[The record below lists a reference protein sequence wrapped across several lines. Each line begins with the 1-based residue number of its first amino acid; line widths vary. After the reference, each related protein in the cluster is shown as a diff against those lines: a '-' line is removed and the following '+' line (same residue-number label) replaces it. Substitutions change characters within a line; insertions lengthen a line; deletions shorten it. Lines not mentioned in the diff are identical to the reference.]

1 MYVNLRK
8 LRKEKNLTCDYMA
21 KNLGYSNR
29 SVYSKKERGLLPIT
43 IEEAKTISLI
53 LKVKIDDIFL

>member
-1 MYVNLRK
+1 MYFNLRK
-8 LRKEKNLTCDYMA
+8 IREERKFTCDYMA
-21 KNLGYSNR
+21 KALGYANR

-43 IEEAKTISLI
+43 IEEAKTIADI